1 MTTPHPSS
9 NVQLLSRNPIF
20 TPSMNVWGYE
30 IQTAAHVA
38 ADAPPEPDQPRVGNA
53 VISGSFVG
61 LNAILARSKKLLL
74 AYSADQLHSQIPRAL
89 PPKSSIVLVPP
100 ESQGSPG
107 LRSALEQL
115 AAEGHGIALDWDKE
129 VTPHA
134 AILGAA
140 SFICLTSPDQART
153 AELATILALGKTCI
167 ARHVHSR
174 EALHRL
180 KGHGVGLFQGRFFKD
195 AEIIPGKKLSSHQN
209 SRLGIMNAV
218 MQGGDDLDRLVQPV
232 QSDVSLSYR
241 LLSYLNSPSFG
252 FVRKISTIRQ
262 AIAMLGWS
270 HARNWLLAVLLADMA
285 QGDQQNELLHL
296 SLQRAK
302 FLEQMV
308 QTYDYWGFKPEEM
321 FLLGTFSLLDVI
333 LGVSMQDALAFLP
346 LNDTQKRAL
355 CGDKT
360 SEYAPFLTL
369 MAAFEDQ
376 DQRQLDKLALDL
388 NINPDA
394 ARHMFHASGAWA
406 SSVLEATPGA

>member
-61 LNAILARSKKLLL
+61 LNAILARSKSFSWPT
-74 AYSADQLHSQIPRAL
+74 ARTSCIARSRGPSPQIIHRAG
-89 PPKSSIVLVPP
+89 PARKP
-100 ESQGSPG
+100 GSPG